1 MNKYAHLLG
10 GHVFLATKRI
20 FIALFCDIHDL
31 RRNFYENIIA
41 CNRNNT
47 NLCITMEV
55 HQVST
60 LDFILQ

>member
-10 GHVFLATKRI
+10 GGVMYFWQQKEHLLRR
-20 FIALFCDIHDL
+20 DIHDI

-47 NLCITMEV
+47 PLCITME
-55 HQVST
+55 VST